1 MTPFIA
7 DARAFHRLQSAA
19 ASLDYTAVEP
29 NFTLALA
36 TLTTQLKRRSLVVVF
51 SDFTDPTAA
60 ELMVESLG
68 RLANKHLVLFVTM
81 ADAEIE
87 AQIAAPPADIA
98 TLARAVT
105 ADTLSQQRKLVLQRL
120 RRMGIDVIEA
130 PWAKIGPQLIDR
142 YFLIKN
148 SEAIG

>member
-1 MTPFIA
+1 
-7 DARAFHRLQSAA
+7 
-19 ASLDYTAVEP
+19 
-29 NFTLALA
+29 
-36 TLTTQLKRRSLVVVF
+36 
-51 SDFTDPTAA
+51 
-60 ELMVESLG
+60 
-68 RLANKHLVLFVTM
+68 M

-105 ADTLSQQRKLVLQRL
+105 ADSLAQQRKLVLQRL

-130 PWAKIGPQLIDR
+130 PWEKIGPQLIDR